1 MIRLLSESISLRFR
15 SNKIKGRKNKMKT
28 LKNKTAAITIAIFLM
43 LSMSASMMLIPNASA
58 HTPAWS
64 IPTYAYIVAAPSPI
78 GVGQAVH
85 VYMWLDCVFGAA
97 GGTTATIG
105 TNGYT
110 ASASLLSN
118 NYRFH
123 NYNLTITAPDGTV
136 TTQIFAVISDTTS
149 SQYTTFTP
157 SQVGNYTFVFTFP
170 GQAYAQYDHYAN
182 SVLVNDTYL
191 PSSASTTLNVQQTPI
206 PAATGSAPMPTA
218 YWTRPIYGEA
228 TDWWTISSNW
238 LGTGSAVMS
247 ATGAGTISG
256 FGGQSAIQR
265 YPGDAIGSQTAHVM
279 WTKPIES
286 GGVVGG
292 NDYST
297 QGVGYFEGS
306 AYQQRFTNPIIIDGY
321 LYYTE
326 PASFTGPTS
335 GPTDSVDLR
344 TGQLIWSKS
353 NIPPLS
359 FGYIYNLW
367 DPDQHGVY
375 PPILV
380 AAIGGG
386 FTGLPAMWEL
396 FDAYTGTA
404 LFNVTGVPGFG
415 AQAGQLI
422 AGQSAVALTNAVV
435 MGPNGEQLRYVFMN
449 AGTSASPSWYLAQW
463 NMSKLW
469 QYDINPYTFGG
480 STSPV
485 IINASANGALIPT
498 LPIPILGE
506 TATLP
511 SGGSLFV
518 PYGSAL
524 TVDASTSI
532 AQGNAIST
540 ANPPTKYDWN
550 VSVPWLNTMPL
561 QPVFNAITGLTTQ
574 PMEQGNAQGFLAA
587 GGTNPVTIL
596 AAFTGNMM
604 LCRNGSLPSGFEAS
618 NTGYPQLPYTYFAV
632 NLNASRGAIG
642 TILWM
647 QTYNP
652 PAGNLTISYGGAD
665 PTVGVFVESFG
676 ETMQWVGFSLTTGQ
690 QIWGPTASQ
699 NAFDYY
705 GNPMYPYLVGQVAYG
720 NLYSS
725 GFGGICYCYNLANG
739 NLKWTYGN
747 DEEGNSTKAGMNTF
761 YGEYPTYINAV
772 ANGVLYLV
780 TTEHT
785 ITDPIYKGAMARAI
799 NATTGQEIWTL
810 SDYTGEF
817 GAISY
822 AVADGYN
829 IFFNGLDDNLY
840 SVGRGPSA
848 MSVNAE
854 SFGTSIVIR
863 GTVTDTSAGT
873 TQTQQ
878 AADFPNGV
886 PVASDASMKD
896 WMGYVYQ
903 QKPCPTNFTGVPVTI
918 DVLDSN
924 GNYRNIGTA
933 TTDATGMFS
942 LTWTPDIPG
951 NFTVVATFAGTN
963 GYWPSYSETAFAVS
977 SPAATPTPTATPQ
990 ASMTDTYVLASAVA
1004 IIIVIIIIGAV
1015 LMLTLRRRP

>member
-1 MIRLLSESISLRFR
+1 
-15 SNKIKGRKNKMKT
+15 
-28 LKNKTAAITIAIFLM
+28 
-43 LSMSASMMLIPNASA
+43 
-58 HTPAWS
+58 
-64 IPTYAYIVAAPSPI
+64 
-78 GVGQAVH
+78 
-85 VYMWLDCVFGAA
+85 
-97 GGTTATIG
+97 
-105 TNGYT
+105 
-110 ASASLLSN
+110 LLSN

-123 NYNLTITAPDGTV
+123 NYNLTITAPDKTV
-136 TTQIFAVISDTTS
+136 TTQIFAIISDTTS

-170 GQAYAQYDHYAN
+170 GQAYNQYDYYAN

-191 PSSASTTLNVQQTPI
+191 PSSASTTLTVQQTPI
-206 PAATGSAPMPTA
+206 PGATGSAPMPSA

-306 AYQQRFTNPIIIDGY
+306 AYQQRFGNPIIIDGY

-335 GPTDSVDLR
+335 GPTDCVDLR

-380 AAIGGG
+380 ASIGGG

-404 LFNVTGVPGFG
+404 LFNVTGVPTGT
-415 AQAGQLI
+415 
-422 AGQSAVALTNAVV
+422 VT

-449 AGTSASPSWYLAQW
+449 GGTASNPSWYLAQW

-498 LPIPILGE
+498 LPIPLLGE

-524 TVDASTSI
+524 TVDASTTI

-550 VSVPWLNTMPL
+550 VSVSWLNTMPL
-561 QPVFNAITGLTTQ
+561 QATFNSVTGQLN
-574 PMEQGNAQGFLAA
+574 PIIP
-587 GGTNPVTIL
+587 GTNPVTVL

-618 NTGYPQLPYTYFAV
+618 NTGYPQLQYTFFAV

-642 TILWM
+642 SIMWM
-647 QTYNP
+647 KNYDP
-652 PAGNLTISYGGAD
+652 PAGNLTLSYGGAD
-665 PTVGVFVESFG
+665 PTANVFVESYG
-676 ETMQWVGFSLTTGQ
+676 ETMQWVGFSLTTGA
-690 QIWGPTASQ
+690 QIWGPTPSQ
-699 NAFDYY
+699 TAFDYY

-739 NLKWTYGN
+739 NLEWTYGN
-747 DEEGNSTKAGMNTF
+747 DGAGNSTKAGMNTF

-772 ANGVLYLV
+772 ADGVLYLV

-817 GAISY
+817 GAVSY

-829 IFFNGLDDNLY
+829 IFFNGLDDQLY

-848 MSVNAE
+848 MSVTAQ

-873 TQTQQ
+873 KQTAQ

-903 QKPCPTNFTGVPVTI
+903 QKPLPTSNFTGVPVTI

-933 TTDATGMFS
+933 TTDATGMYT

-951 NFTVVATFAGTN
+951 NFTVVATFHGTN
-963 GYWPSYSETAFAVS
+963 GYWSSWSETSFAVPE
-977 SPAATPTPTATPQ
+977 PATTPTPTPTPV
-990 ASMTDTYVLASAVA
+990 ASMTDTYVLYSAIA

-1015 LMLTLRRRP
+1015 LMMMLRKRP

>member
-1 MIRLLSESISLRFR
+1 MQIA
-15 SNKIKGRKNKMKT
+15 
-28 LKNKTAAITIAIFLM
+28 KNKTAAITIAIFLM

-58 HTPAWS
+58 HTPTWQ

-78 GVGQAVH
+78 GVGQTTH
-85 VYMWLDCVFGAA
+85 VYLWLDCVFGAA
-97 GGTTATIG
+97 GGTSATVG
-105 TNGYT
+105 TSGAT
-110 ASASLLSN
+110 ASAALLSN

-123 NYNLTITAPDGTV
+123 NYKLTITAPDGTI
-136 TTQIFAVISDTTS
+136 TTQTFDVISDTTS
-149 SQYTTFTP
+149 SVFTKFTP
-157 SQVGNYTFVFTFP
+157 DKVGTYTFNFTFP
-170 GQAYAQYDHYAN
+170 GQAYAQYEYYAN

-191 PSSASTTLNVQQTPI
+191 PSTASTNLTVQQEPI
-206 PAATGSAPMPTA
+206 PEAINSYPLPEQ
-218 YWTRPIYGEA
+218 YWTRPIYGEN
-228 TDWWTISSNW
+228 TDWWSISSNW

-247 ATGAGTISG
+247 ATGSGTISG

-265 YPGDAIGSQTAHVM
+265 YPGDAVGSQTAHIM
-279 WTKPIES
+279 WTKPLEY

-297 QGVGYFEGS
+297 QGVGFFEGS

-326 PASFTGPTS
+326 PASFTGPNS
-335 GPTDSVDLR
+335 GPTDCVDLR

-353 NIPPLS
+353 NMPPLS

-396 FDAYTGTA
+396 FDGFTGTA
-404 LFNVTGVPGFG
+404 LFNVTNVPTGT
-415 AQAGQLI
+415 
-422 AGQSAVALTNAVV
+422 VA
-435 MGPNGEQLRYVFMN
+435 MGSNGEQVRYVFAN
-449 AGTSASPSWYLAQW
+449 AGTNANPQWYLAQW

-485 IINASANGALIPT
+485 IINATNGALIPT

-511 SGGSLFV
+511 TGTSLFV
-518 PYGSAL
+518 PYGSSL
-524 TVDASTSI
+524 TVNANIPINSTTGSL
-532 AQGNAIST
+532 AT
-540 ANPPTKYDWN
+540 YDWN
-550 VSVPWLNTMPL
+550 VSLPWLNTMPL
-561 QPVFNAITGLTTQ
+561 QATFNSATGQLNPIT
-574 PMEQGNAQGFLAA
+574 P
-587 GGTNPVTIL
+587 GTNPVSVL

-618 NTGYPQLPYTYFAV
+618 NTGYPQLPYTLFAV
-632 NLNASRGAIG
+632 NLNASKGQVGSIM
-642 TILWM
+642 WM
-647 QTYNP
+647 QNYNP
-652 PAGNLTISYGGAD
+652 PAGNLTVSFGGAD
-665 PTVGVFVESFG
+665 PTVGVFVESYG
-676 ETMQWVGFSLTTGQ
+676 ETMQWVGFSLTTGA
-690 QIWGPTASQ
+690 QIWGPTPSQ

-739 NLKWTYGN
+739 NLEWTYGN
-747 DEEGNSTKAGMNTF
+747 GGEGNSTKAGMNTF

-785 ITDPIYKGAMARAI
+785 ITDPIYKGALARAI
-799 NATTGQEIWTL
+799 NATDGTEIWTL

-829 IFFNGLDDNLY
+829 IFFNGYDDNLY

-848 MSVNAE
+848 MSVTAQ

-903 QKPCPTNFTGVPVTI
+903 QKPLPTNFTGVPVTVN
-918 DVLDSN
+918 VLDSN
-924 GNYRNIGTA
+924 GNFRSIGTA
-933 TTDATGMFS
+933 TTDATGMYS

-951 NFTVVATFAGTN
+951 NFTVVATFQGTN
-963 GYWPSYSETAFAVS
+963 GYWPSYSETTFAVS
-977 SPAATPTPTATPQ
+977 EPAATPTPTPTPV
-990 ASMTDTYVLASAVA
+990 ASMTDTYILASAIA

-1015 LMLTLRRRP
+1015 LMMMLRKRP